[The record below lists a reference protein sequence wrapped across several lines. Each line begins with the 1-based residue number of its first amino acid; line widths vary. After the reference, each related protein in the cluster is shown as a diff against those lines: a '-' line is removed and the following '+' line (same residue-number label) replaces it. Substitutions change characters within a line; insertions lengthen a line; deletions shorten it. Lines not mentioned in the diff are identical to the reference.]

1 MQYRKKA
8 SGKRNVKKF
17 NKLANKTHR
26 LNIERTTSRKG
37 KTL

>member
-8 SGKRNVKKF
+8 NTRKSVKKF